1 MYDYMSEEGGL
12 ALIVP
17 FNLKKEIKNLV
28 NSKVRSSPLRCSVEK
43 GVLKNFAKFT
53 GKHMC

>member
-28 NSKVRSSPLRCSVEK
+28 NSKVRSS
-43 GVLKNFAKFT
+43 
-53 GKHMC
+53 H